1 MMLGATSWQVPGSYL
16 DNARLLAGH
25 ATFSELLVYTWN
37 DEMQTAMEQQWD
49 EMNGL
54 LGLSVHLP
62 ADTLEHAD
70 QALRFFSTRCV
81 QRYTVH
87 PVADVPALR
96 SFLESAVELVG
107 ERLCLE
113 NLENDVFDTVMPHVE
128 DIPFSVTMDYGHL
141 LFTHASA
148 GAFADAWG
156 SRVREIHFHGYDGTN
171 CHVAPDNTT
180 VSSFVRFV
188 GRQFGERS
196 DVPVCVETFDW
207 STTLSV
213 LETLASCSGGAAESE
228 TS

>member
-16 DNARLLAGH
+16 DNARLLADH
-25 ATFSELLVYTWN
+25 AAFSELLVYTWN

-49 EMNGL
+49 EMSGL
-54 LGLSVHLP
+54 LRLSVHLP

-70 QALRFFSTRCV
+70 QALRFFSTRSV
-81 QRYTVH
+81 LRYTMH

-96 SFLESAVELVG
+96 RFLECAVELVG

-148 GAFADAWG
+148 TAFADEWG

-171 CHVAPDNTT
+171 CHVAPDDMT
-180 VSSFVRFV
+180 VSSFAGFV
-188 GRQFGERS
+188 DRRFGERC
-196 DVPVCVETFDW
+196 DVPICVETFDW
-207 STTLSV
+207 GTTLNV
-213 LETLASCSGGAAESE
+213 LETLASRGGNAAGSE